1 MSVKRKISIN
11 DSKTCYDLRMR
22 SDANTLYDL
31 LKENTEYNED
41 QIIILVDYVFNT
53 PVEELIEEDK
63 NEVTFKDICRKLV

>member
-1 MSVKRKISIN
+1 MNIKREISIN
-11 DSKTCYDLRMR
+11 DFETCYDLRMR
-22 SDANTLYDL
+22 SDANTLYDF

>member
-1 MSVKRKISIN
+1 MSIKREISIN
-11 DSKTCYDLRMR
+11 DSETCYDLRMK
-22 SDANTLYDL
+22 SDVNTLYDL

-53 PVEELIEEDK
+53 SVEELIEEDK